1 MQAVI
6 KVEGVE
12 ATFDGERWE
21 CPDATL
27 AAFLNAFRWMGS
39 RHSQYGSAGS
49 HAVAVA
55 EEIGAQVVSV
65 EDTPTDNVDIVK
77 GLGESDDESDEE

>member
-1 MQAVI
+1 
-6 KVEGVE
+6 
-12 ATFDGERWE
+12 
-21 CPDATL
+21 
-27 AAFLNAFRWMGS
+27 MGS
-39 RHSQYGSAGS
+39 RHSQDGSAGS

-55 EEIGAQVVSV
+55 EEIGAEVVSV